1 MSTRPV
7 ADPAMEAYAAA
18 HSTAPSD
25 RLRAVAASTRAFSSY
40 PDMMIDD
47 TEARLLALLVAVSG
61 ARRILEVGTFTGFS
75 AISMAEALPADGH
88 LTSLELDPRH
98 AAKAAEHVAAAGLG
112 ERITIIEGP
121 ALESLARLSGP
132 FDLAFID
139 ADKPGYPAYLEAVVP
154 LVRPGGLIVADN
166 VLRGG
171 RVLDDP
177 DPDPGIRAMRAFND
191 RAAGDPRLE
200 TVMLTIRDGVTL
212 MRRREDG

>member
-1 MSTRPV
+1 
-7 ADPAMEAYAAA
+7 MEAYAAA
-18 HSTAPSD
+18 HSTAPSGQ
-25 RLRAVAASTRAFSSY
+25 LRAVAASTRAFSSY

-88 LTSLELDPRH
+88 ITSLELDPRH

-112 ERITIIEGP
+112 DRISIVEGP

-166 VLRGG
+166 VLRAG
-171 RVLDDP
+171 RVLDEA

-191 RAAGDPRLE
+191 QAAADPRLE
-200 TVMLTIRDGVTL
+200 TVMLTIRDGVSL
-212 MRRREDG
+212 IRRREDG

>member
-1 MSTRPV
+1 MPTRPV

-18 HSTAPSD
+18 HSTPASQ
-25 RLRAVAASTRAFSSY
+25 RLRVVAASTRAFSAH
-40 PDMMIDD
+40 PDMMIDE
-47 TEARLLALLVAVSG
+47 TEARLLALLVAISG

-88 LTSLELDPRH
+88 ITSLELSPDH

-112 ERITIIEGP
+112 ERISIVEGP
-121 ALESLARLSGP
+121 ALESLAHLSGP

-171 RVLDDP
+171 RVLDP
-177 DPDPGIRAMRAFND
+177 SDPDPGIRAMREFND
-191 RAAGDPRLE
+191 RVAADPRLDC
-200 TVMLTIRDGVTL
+200 VMLTIRDGVTL
-212 MRRREDG
+212 MRRLDEG